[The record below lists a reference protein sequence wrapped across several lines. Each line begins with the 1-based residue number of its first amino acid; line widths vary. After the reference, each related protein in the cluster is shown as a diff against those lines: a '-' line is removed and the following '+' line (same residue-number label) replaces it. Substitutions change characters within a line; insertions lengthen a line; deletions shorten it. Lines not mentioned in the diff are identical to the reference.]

1 MDFALSKDQRARRE
15 DARHFAQKFLG
26 HALVERDKRGAID
39 PEDWLPL
46 WTSAAKYG
54 VLGLNVPEAHGGQGL
69 DIETTITVLEAIGY
83 GCRDNGLSLGL
94 NGQLWAVQEPILAFG
109 TDAQKE
115 QYLPRMVRGDCI
127 GAHAMTEPG
136 SGSNAMA
143 MATTA
148 RKSGD
153 GYVLNGEKT
162 YVGMAPA
169 CDMAIV
175 FASTDPTRG
184 AWGVS
189 AFLIDADTPGF
200 QKDFAQEKM
209 GVRTTPMG
217 RLVFE
222 DCHILTSARLGPE
235 GAGSAIFQ
243 HSMEWERRF
252 IFTGHI
258 GAMARQ
264 LEECVE
270 FAQSRD
276 VFGGPIS
283 AHQSVS
289 NRLAEMKLRLE
300 TAQLLLYKAAWAMG
314 RGDKNA
320 LDAALVKLHLSEAFV
335 ANSLDAIRIHGGRG
349 YVTEAGIERDL
360 RDAIGG
366 VIYSGTSDIQRNLIA
381 RLLNA

>member
-1 MDFALSKDQRARRE
+1 MDFALSQDQRVRRDDARR
-15 DARHFAQKFLG
+15 FAKDSLG
-26 HALVERDKRGAID
+26 HALVERDKRGAVD
-39 PEDWLPL
+39 PEDWRAL
-46 WTSAAKYG
+46 WRSAADYG
-54 VLGLNVPEAHGGQGL
+54 VLGLNVPAVFGGQGL
-69 DIETTITVLEAIGY
+69 DVETAIIVLEAIGY
-83 GCRDNGLSLGL
+83 GCRDNGLTLGL
-94 NGQLWAVQEPILAFG
+94 NGQLWAVQEPILSFG
-109 TDAQKE
+109 DDAQKNR
-115 QYLPRMVRGDCI
+115 YLPRMVRGDCI

-136 SGSNAMA
+136 SGSDAMA
-143 MATTA
+143 MTTTA
-148 RKSGD
+148 CKTGD

-162 YVGMAPA
+162 YVGMAPS

-189 AFLIDADTPGF
+189 AFLVDADTPGF
-200 QKDFAQEKM
+200 QKELAQDKM

-222 DCHILTSARLGPE
+222 NCHIPASARLGPE
-235 GAGSAIFQ
+235 GAGGAIFQ

-264 LEECVE
+264 LDECVE
-270 FAQSRD
+270 FATSRN
-276 VFGGPIS
+276 VFGRSIS
-283 AHQSVS
+283 GHQSVS
-289 NRLAEMKLRLE
+289 NRLADMKLRLE
-300 TAQLLLYKAAWAMG
+300 TAQLLLYKAAWAMQ
-314 RGDKNA
+314 RGDKNV
-320 LDAALVKLHLSEAFV
+320 LDAALVKLHLSEAFL

-349 YVTEAGIERDL
+349 YLTEAGVERDL
-360 RDAIGG
+360 RDAVGG